1 MGGIS
6 REAAVD
12 AWQLHAACSFVN
24 KLQCPQWKRRTA
36 NRYFK
41 RFSRA
46 HRMRFSSKIW
56 WEMYSTAILPP
67 QRYMEPLVKN
77 SSERMLRNWY
87 RRTGAAISYRWRR
100 KHQVNSKVGVSP
112 PMGRRFRSRF
122 APAGF
127 NTSASLRF
135 S

>member
-56 WEMYSTAILPP
+56 WGNVLDCNPAAAALHGTTRQELIGKKVTKRVAYRKPVRADWRLHRLVMCRQGRGAIFS
-67 QRYMEPLVKN
+67 V
-77 SSERMLRNWY
+77 
-87 RRTGAAISYRWRR
+87 A
-100 KHQVNSKVGVSP
+100 
-112 PMGRRFRSRF
+112 SRF
-122 APAGF
+122 FA
-127 NTSASLRF
+127 
-135 S
+135 

>member
-67 QRYMEPLVKN
+67 QRYMEPRVMN
-77 SSERMLRNWY
+77 SSEKMLRNWY
-87 RRTGAAISYRWRR
+87 RRTGAAISCRWPR
-100 KHQVNSKVGVSP
+100 KQQVHSKAEALP
-112 PMGRRFRSRF
+112 PMGGRFPSRL
-122 APAGF
+122 A
-127 NTSASLRF
+127 
-135 S
+135 